1 MYLLS
6 YELDFLAQFKP
17 LVGGGSNLPAVPEYP
32 GPMWD
37 VVDTML
43 ACTTSAELAA
53 ADLPGAPYLRYV
65 ASELLDLFRW
75 LKRFADDITA
85 GPNRYIER
93 LLCTNQTVLGG
104 RIHGLYPKEYLTL
117 ERQDLPL
124 YNHRQMCCA

>member
-1 MYLLS
+1 MQVMHNTWQVYAHVYYANMYLLS

-17 LVGGGSNLPAVPEYP
+17 LVGGGCNLPAVPEYP

-93 LLCTNQTVLGG
+93 LLYTNQTFWEGG
-104 RIHGLYPKEYLTL
+104 STGCTL
-117 ERQDLPL
+117 RST
-124 YNHRQMCCA
+124 